1 MVMVTKLRTY
11 SNNHPIVHFKQVK
24 FMSYK
29 YLSKAII
36 KRLKPI
42 LFIWDRQQNT
52 QFK

>member
-52 QFK
+52 